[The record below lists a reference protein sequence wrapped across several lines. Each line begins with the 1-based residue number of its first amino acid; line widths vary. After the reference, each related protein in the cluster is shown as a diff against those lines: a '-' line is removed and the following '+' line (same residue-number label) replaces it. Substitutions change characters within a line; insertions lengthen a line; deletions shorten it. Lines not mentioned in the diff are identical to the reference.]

1 MKVEKMR
8 QFAGVVTVFLLMGVA
23 SPSPAQVS
31 PGLGRDPQE
40 QWKRLIAAAKE
51 EGQLNLMAGGSATRN
66 MRPIAKI
73 FEKRF
78 GIKVRL
84 STGSSRDNVS
94 RVLAERRVGRYTED
108 VTLMGARSGE
118 RMIALDVLE
127 PIQPLLS
134 HPEVTDKS
142 LWYKGRY
149 WWGDL
154 PQKYQFTFA
163 AAVSVPPVSMEYN
176 TKRLDPGRIKSM
188 WDIFRD
194 DWKLVVG
201 PPTHPSGQTS
211 YFQAYIHPE
220 MGPKWVK
227 KLLLSKNVTFMEDP
241 RTAVDALA
249 RGRFH
254 LSVLGVNTSV
264 EVELVE
270 NEKLGLPIA
279 RLRKS
284 LKEAGFLTGTGSS
297 RNIAVV
303 KNQPN
308 PNAARLFL
316 NWFLSKEGAVAL
328 HNHSVTTP
336 SMTLRDDV
344 TDLGKTRPEER
355 RKIGKDYPFPS
366 NNPELIARIAPVR
379 QEIIKIYRSRSR

>member
-1 MKVEKMR
+1 MNVDKIQQYVGG
-8 QFAGVVTVFLLMGVA
+8 ATVFLFMTIFMTVA

-31 PGLGRDPQE
+31 PGLEPE
-40 QWKRLIAAAKE
+40 WKQLIAAAKA
-51 EGQLNLMAGGSATRN
+51 EGQVNIMAGGGATRS

-73 FEKRF
+73 FEERF

-84 STGSSRDNVS
+84 STGSSRENVD
-94 RVLAERRVGRYTED
+94 RVLAERRAGRYTED
-108 VTLMGARSGE
+108 VALMGARSGE
-118 RMIALDVLE
+118 RMIAADVLE
-127 PIQPLLS
+127 PIEPLLS
-134 HPEVTDKS
+134 HPKVSDKS

-154 PQKYQFTFA
+154 PQKFQFTFA
-163 AAVSVPPVSMEYN
+163 AAVSVPPASIEYN
-176 TKRLDPGRIKSM
+176 TKLIDPGRINSM

-211 YFQAYIHPE
+211 YFQAYIHPKI
-220 MGPKWVK
+220 GPQWVK

-254 LSVLGVNTSV
+254 LSVLGVNTSA
-264 EVELVE
+264 EVELIE
-270 NEKLGLPIA
+270 KAKLGLPVA
-279 RLRKS
+279 RLKKR

-303 KNQPN
+303 KNGPY
-308 PNAARLFL
+308 PNAAKLFL
-316 NWFLSKEGAVAL
+316 NWLLSKEGAVTV
-328 HNHSVTTP
+328 HNHAATTP
-336 SMTLRDDV
+336 SMTLREDV

-366 NNPELIARIAPVR
+366 NNPDLIARIGPVR
-379 QEIIKIYRSRSR
+379 AKIIRIYRSR